1 MILIKV
7 FKLKNRIS
15 ENLFKINGFQ
25 VTFLR
30 SSVGGC
36 ARVGDREGTKENWSS
51 SEIVALVFIHHK
63 TKFSSTQERGYKTHI
78 LG

>member
-36 ARVGDREGTKENWSS
+36 ARVGDREGTKEN
-51 SEIVALVFIHHK
+51 
-63 TKFSSTQERGYKTHI
+63 
-78 LG
+78 